1 MFLLITYPFSF
12 QFLSILPLFIQ
23 HAPPKIGSYMGGN
36 ATGLLNMKIRNLGM
50 KVKMTV
56 S

>member
-1 MFLLITYPFSF
+1 MFLLISCRFSF
-12 QFLSILPLFIQ
+12 QFLSILPLFIH
-23 HAPPKIGSYMGGN
+23 HAPAKIGNYMGGN